1 MQISSQTA
9 DDVLRWYVIQTQPK
23 QEQRAED
30 NLKAGMV
37 ETFFPKLKEVKFN
50 RYTGR
55 RTDLIKPLFPNYIF
69 ARFQALYLLHKVHF
83 TRGINKVVNFGSGPA
98 SIEDDALR
106 IIRENVQEDGCVS
119 FKDDLTCG
127 DQVVVKDGPL
137 RNFSGIFEKEMKA
150 NERVSILLSTV
161 AYQGRVVVDRRF
173 VAKLHS

>member
-1 MQISSQTA
+1 MQINPQTA

-30 NLKAGMV
+30 NLRAWMV
-37 ETFFPKLKEVKFN
+37 ETFFPKLKEGRYN

-83 TRGINKVVNFGSGPA
+83 TRGISKVVNFGNGPA
-98 SIEDDALR
+98 SIEDDALK
-106 IIRENVQEDGCVS
+106 IIQENVEEDGYVRV
-119 FKDDLTCG
+119 KDDLKTG

-137 RNFSGIFEKEMKA
+137 RNFSGIFEREMKA

-161 AYQGRVVVDRRF
+161 GYQGCIVVDRRF
-173 VAKLHS
+173 VAKLRS